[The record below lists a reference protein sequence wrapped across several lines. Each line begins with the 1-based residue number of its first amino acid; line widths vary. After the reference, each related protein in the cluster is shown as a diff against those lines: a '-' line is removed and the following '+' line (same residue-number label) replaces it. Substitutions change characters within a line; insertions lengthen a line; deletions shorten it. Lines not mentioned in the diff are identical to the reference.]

1 MNEELQETLK
11 AIETVNKLLRK
22 NLITFDE
29 FFKLKIELYTKVN
42 KINEILELQH
52 EYKTAL
58 TPFAKEL
65 FKIELD
71 FKKRMF
77 MKEGC

>member
-29 FFKLKIELYTKVN
+29 FFKLKIELYTKAN